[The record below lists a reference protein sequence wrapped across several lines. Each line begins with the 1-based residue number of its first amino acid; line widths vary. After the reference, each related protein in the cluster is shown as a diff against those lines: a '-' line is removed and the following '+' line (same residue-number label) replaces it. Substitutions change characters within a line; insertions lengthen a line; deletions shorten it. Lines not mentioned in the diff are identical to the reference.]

1 MHSINQE
8 IFNVAKETS
17 CYHKDHT
24 E

>member
-1 MHSINQE
+1 MQSINQE
-8 IFNVAKETS
+8 MFNVAKETS